1 MVLKTL
7 RNWLLKHYP
16 DTPVDFNIPPDKKL
30 GDLSSALPLVLA
42 KKAAP
47 PADGKPDIIGKEI
60 LEKIIKD
67 KPDFIKDVSY
77 SAPGY
82 INFHFDFA
90 KLYQLILSPS
100 VYQRTPGHKIVIEHT
115 NINPNKAAHV
125 GHLRNACL
133 GDALG
138 RILKKTGTEVEIQNY
153 IDDTGVQVAD
163 VVLALDQ
170 YAISHKPVASNRFD
184 YLCWDLYA
192 QIQQEYEKKP
202 DLLKKRQE
210 IFKAIEEGKEPWT
223 TKAKELSQKIVTAH
237 LKTMSRL
244 GIFYDVLTFESV
256 ILKLGLWNEAFKLL
270 KEKNVIK
277 KETSGKNDTP
287 WAKAHGISFLAERSL
302 HPRSKEQGI
311 TLGNKDCWILPGK
324 DERDDKVLVKSDGTL
339 TYTAKDIAYTLSSA
353 KFGLAGPKFT
363 YVRQAMQENNQP
375 LWRQSESGEE
385 KSFGQAEKIINVID
399 ARQDYLQNILKKALQ
414 QLDYKKQAQNLIHYS
429 YQVVALSPSAAQKLT
444 KTKQGKSAPPAGGG
458 RIIQMSG
465 RLGIGVKADDL
476 IDEAE
481 KLTKNKQLASS
492 AVKYYLLKFD
502 KNNLITFDF
511 DQALQ
516 TDGNT
521 GVYLEYALV
530 RALHILEKLN
540 PPVGGKSEK
549 YSLKR
554 RNSNEL
560 LKVNFPQNITDS
572 EQNLIFQLARWPD
585 VLNDASQNLSPAT
598 LCQYA
603 FELSQVF
610 TNFYESTPLIYKT
623 KNADEKMFRAC
634 LVQIFYNVLKDVLE
648 TLGLPIMEKI

>member
-7 RNWLLKHYP
+7 QNWLSKHYP

-42 KKAAP
+42 KKTNTASET
-47 PADGKPDIIGKEI
+47 IGQQI

-163 VVLALDQ
+163 VVLAHDKLKVKSQKLKDREF
-170 YAISHKPVASNRFD
+170 AE
-184 YLCWDLYA
+184 LCWNLYA
-192 QIQQEYEKKP
+192 KIQKEYEEKP
-202 DLLKKRQE
+202 ELLKKRQE

-223 TKAKELSQKIVTAH
+223 TKAKELSQKIVDAH
-237 LKTMSRL
+237 LKTMARL
-244 GIFYDVLTFESV
+244 GIFYDVLTFESI
-256 ILKLGLWNEAFKLL
+256 ILKSGLWDETFKLL
-270 KEKNVIK
+270 QEKNVIK

-302 HPRSKEQGI
+302 HPCSKEQGI

-339 TYTAKDIAYTLSSA
+339 TYTAKDLAYTLSSA

-444 KTKQGKSAPPAGGG
+444 KTKQDKQ
-458 RIIQMSG
+458 IIQMSG

-530 RALHILEKLN
+530 RAKHILDRIKNDELRITNKLAQL
-540 PPVGGKSEK
+540 PQ
-549 YSLKR
+549 SL
-554 RNSNEL
+554 SL
-560 LKVNFPQNITDS
+560 S
-572 EQNLIFQLARWPD
+572 EQNLIFQLSRWPD

-648 TLGLPIMEKI
+648 TLGLPVMKNV